1 MIYIFNVFAFLIIW
15 EYDTAKVGVKI
26 TDSLEVRKIWVSS
39 LDLLET
45 EIWVMQS

>member
-1 MIYIFNVFAFLIIW
+1 MILCVIVFAFFIIW

-39 LDLLET
+39 LDFLET